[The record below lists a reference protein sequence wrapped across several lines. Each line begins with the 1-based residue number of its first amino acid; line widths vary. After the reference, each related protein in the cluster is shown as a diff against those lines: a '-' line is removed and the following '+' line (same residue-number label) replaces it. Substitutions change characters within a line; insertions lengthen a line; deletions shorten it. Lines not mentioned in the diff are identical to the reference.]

1 MSISGK
7 FPQTTEDLFR
17 KLRCE
22 LKRLKSGKLLGNL
35 DSLNEQER
43 KLKVKVLLYLREI
56 DRRKLY
62 LEQGYSSMFDFCIN
76 YLKYSESTAVRRI
89 KAERALGRSKRIIEM
104 LLSGD
109 MSITGLSKIEPIC
122 RPENTEAILEKAAGC
137 SCRELDILKARH
149 FPSEPK
155 PEKVRPVFV
164 KTELKIKSNNGG
176 RKFTA
181 NAEAAAPVLEEKY
194 RLEFTVDKET
204 MNKIKRAKS
213 LLSTKYPKG
222 VKLETL
228 FEELL
233 DNYLNNND
241 PERREDHNNI
251 KLNKLDRTRY
261 IPQKIKDLVYR
272 RDGGRCSFVGRNE
285 RRCSSTWNLQYDHIV
300 PYAKGGDNS
309 PENLRLLCGRHNQ
322 LMAEREYGEDKIRK
336 IISGSADRRI

>member
-1 MSISGK
+1 MSIASSI
-7 FPQTTEDLFR
+7 PQKTEDLFR
-17 KLRCE
+17 ELKCE
-22 LKRLKSGKLLGNL
+22 LKRLKSGKLLENL

-43 KLKVKVLLYLREI
+43 KLKVKVLLHLREI

-62 LEQGYSSMFDFCIN
+62 LEEGYSSMFDFCVK

-89 KAERALGRSKRIIEM
+89 KAERALGRSKRIIKM
-104 LLSGD
+104 LLSGE
-109 MSITGLSKIEPIC
+109 MTVTGLSKIEPIC

-149 FPSEPK
+149 CPSEPK

-164 KTELKIKSNNGG
+164 KTELKIESEPSYGG
-176 RKFTA
+176 KKFTA

-204 MNKIKRAKS
+204 MNKIRRAKS

-233 DNYLNNND
+233 DNYLEKND
-241 PERREDHNNI
+241 PNGRECDSDINI
-251 KLNKLDRTRY
+251 NKLDRTRY
-261 IPQKIKDLVYR
+261 IPQKIKDIVFK
-272 RDGGRCSFVGRNE
+272 RDGGRCSFVGRNG
-285 RRCSSTWNLQYDHIV
+285 RRCNSAWNLQYDHIV
-300 PYAKGGDNS
+300 PFGKGGDNS
-309 PENLRLLCGRHNQ
+309 PENLRLLCGRHNR
-322 LMAEREYGEDKIRK
+322 LMAEKEYGKDKIEEFQ
-336 IISGSADRRI
+336 GRRI